1 MIFTSY
7 NKPSF
12 PYRES
17 LPLPNTTKTTAY
29 NCCKNKDKQYCE
41 KRVPNM
47 YGIKIT
53 TSHIHHSF
61 STTHIT
67 GLQPNILV
75 RYSPVTDTARK
86 LPFNRARQLP
96 HNPPTCLLCKIPC
109 NLLCHL
115 RYLQSRH
122 VQRFVHRN
130 NLYKYH
136 YNFFAILPHSHDPQ
150 IPTLHQSSPIWE

>member
-17 LPLPNTTKTTAY
+17 LPLPNTTKTRLTTVVKTKINNIA
-29 NCCKNKDKQYCE
+29 KNAS
-41 KRVPNM
+41 RILRN
-47 YGIKIT
+47 KIT